1 MSDEVEK
8 VTNSRGRRSSNDLDF
23 LSESLDKIL
32 RSQIENQDEVL
43 KHQTSLIQT
52 LVNSRNDTAV
62 LDQYYFNIVREI
74 RMGYDS
80 IMGGLSSKLTIPE
93 CPEAT
98 TTILILSSGL
108 AISLLVHLVILFAAI
123 KRSFTR

>member
-1 MSDEVEK
+1 MSSDADDIIA
-8 VTNSRGRRSSNDLDF
+8 GRSKRSSNDLDF

-43 KHQTSLIQT
+43 KHQTNLIQQ

-62 LDQYYFNIVREI
+62 LDQHFFNLVTEIRRGYIAVRE
-74 RMGYDS
+74 S
-80 IMGGLSSKLTIPE
+80 IASRVMIPH

-98 TTILILSSGL
+98 ATLLVLS
-108 AISLLVHLVILFAAI
+108 ISLGVSLLLHVVIMIAAI
-123 KRSFTR
+123 HRAFKR